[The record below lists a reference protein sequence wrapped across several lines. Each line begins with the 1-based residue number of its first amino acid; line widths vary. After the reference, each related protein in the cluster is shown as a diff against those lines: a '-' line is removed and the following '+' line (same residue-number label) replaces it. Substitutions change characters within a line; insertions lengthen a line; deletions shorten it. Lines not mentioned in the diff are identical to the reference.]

1 MSSPPL
7 VAAANLKR
15 AFLNVE
21 GIRKLKFELAR
32 VPDGPAV
39 IHPPNEAAPKK

>member
-15 AFLNVE
+15 AFIVVE
-21 GIRKLKFELAR
+21 GIRKLEFELAS
-32 VPDGPAV
+32 VPNGPVV
-39 IHPPNEAAPKK
+39 IHPPKEPAPKK